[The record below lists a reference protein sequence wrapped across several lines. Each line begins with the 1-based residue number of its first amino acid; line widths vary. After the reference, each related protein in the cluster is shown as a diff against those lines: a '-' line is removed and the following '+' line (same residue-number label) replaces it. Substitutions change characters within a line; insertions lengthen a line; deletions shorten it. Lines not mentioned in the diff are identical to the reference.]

1 MKTFAVILFIFAFS
15 LSYSQTKPDDNQNI
29 RAKNQ
34 FLFIDYQ
41 PFFPIGLYSFPNK
54 RNDDAIWKEASDAG
68 FNFVLANEPG
78 RFGMKVS
85 RPIPNDTFNGK
96 TVSMMEVHRGK
107 QVQNKLLDFLNEHE
121 TDTTMIC
128 WHAKDEPS
136 WHGPSAEVVTNGYD
150 FISNNSEKPVWLN
163 MGPSFLSRENYA
175 INTAYLESCDIISED
190 IYPVPH
196 GKHKKGQGTNIH
208 MELVGEHAAGIIEIA
223 SINKVQQKPL
233 WMVLQAFGWSSLND
247 YFDNPDDYLPPTMAE
262 LRFMVY
268 NAIVNGATGI
278 IFWGLE
284 FESLETEQGTAIWE
298 ACKNVA
304 TELQELNPVLTS
316 LTHFNND
323 FLLVENV
330 QADSEA
336 SPVQHLIK
344 VVGGDVYVLV
354 VNTSAKPQNNVRFTP
369 FPAIGGTLTNVTEC
383 TTNKE
388 LSVSNERYWQDTIE
402 GFGVRVYKTDIRYDF
417 FPKTK
422 KH

>member
-1 MKTFAVILFIFAFS
+1 
-15 LSYSQTKPDDNQNI
+15 
-29 RAKNQ
+29 
-34 FLFIDYQ
+34 
-41 PFFPIGLYSFPNK
+41 
-54 RNDDAIWKEASDAG
+54 
-68 FNFVLANEPG
+68 
-78 RFGMKVS
+78 
-85 RPIPNDTFNGK
+85 
-96 TVSMMEVHRGK
+96 
-107 QVQNKLLDFLNEHE
+107 
-121 TDTTMIC
+121 
-128 WHAKDEPS
+128 
-136 WHGPSAEVVTNGYD
+136 
-150 FISNNSEKPVWLN
+150 
-163 MGPSFLSRENYA
+163 
-175 INTAYLESCDIISED
+175 
-190 IYPVPH
+190 
-196 GKHKKGQGTNIH
+196 